1 MSLIDTH
8 AHLYYE
14 SMESVLSEVL
24 ERAGSKGVNKI
35 VCIGTD
41 IDTSLKSVKIA
52 EKYDNVFATVGI
64 HPHDAKD
71 VSSDY
76 IMQLENLSKHDKV
89 VAIGEIG
96 IDNFRNLSPINIQ
109 KKVMI
114 EQMELAI
121 SQDLPIVFH
130 NRDADDDIFEV
141 LNNYK
146 FYKALSHCFSSDLS
160 FAKKLISLDIL
171 LSFSGNVTFKNAT
184 NIEVVQSISLNDFVL
199 ETDCPFLAPHPFRGT
214 KNEPVH
220 VHTIVE
226 KIAEIRSDSI
236 KNIAEATTRNA
247 QNFFKI

>member
-14 SMESVLSEVL
+14 SMENLLSEVL
-24 ERAGSKGVNKI
+24 ERASSKGVNKI

-41 IDTSLKSVKIA
+41 IDTSLKSVNIA

-76 IMQLENLSKHDKV
+76 IMQLEELSKHDKV

-114 EQMELAI
+114 EQIELAT

-130 NRDADDDIFEV
+130 NRDADDDILDV
-141 LNNYK
+141 LNSYK
-146 FYKALSHCFSSDLS
+146 FYKALAHCYSSDLS

-184 NIEVVQSISLNDFVL
+184 NIEVVQNISLCDFVL
-199 ETDCPFLAPHPFRGT
+199 EPDCPFLAPHPFRGT
-214 KNEPVH
+214 KNEPVQ
-220 VHTIVE
+220 VHTVAE

-236 KNIAEATTRNA
+236 QNIAEATTRNA